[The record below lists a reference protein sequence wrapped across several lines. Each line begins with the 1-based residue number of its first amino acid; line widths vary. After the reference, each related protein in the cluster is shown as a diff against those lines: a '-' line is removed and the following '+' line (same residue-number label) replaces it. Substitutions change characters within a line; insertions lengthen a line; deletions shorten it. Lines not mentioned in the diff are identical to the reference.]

1 MPTEISAPLHFR
13 TLVTGHT
20 YVIADFYAT
29 WCPPCK
35 AIAPVYEQ
43 LSKAHSVPGKICFVK
58 INVDEQQEIAAQ
70 NGIQAMPTFLVF
82 KDGKKI
88 EEIKGA
94 NPPALKKIV
103 ERIAGEV
110 KSASA
115 QQKSTAPPK
124 ATEEK
129 TTESTN
135 AAEEKT
141 VSGSYGMTSNKS
153 WKMSLN

>member
-13 TLVTGHT
+13 TMVTGHT
-20 YVIADFYAT
+20 YLIADFYAT

-43 LSKAHSVPGKICFVK
+43 LSKAHSIPGKIAFVK
-58 INVDEQQEIAAQ
+58 VNVDEQQEIAAQ

-110 KSASA
+110 KAA
-115 QQKSTAPPK
+115 NVQEKAPEQKP
-124 ATEEK
+124 
-129 TTESTN
+129 
-135 AAEEKT
+135 AEEKT
-141 VSGSYGMTSNKS
+141 VSGSYGMTSNNS

>member
-20 YVIADFYAT
+20 YLVADFYAT

-43 LSKAHSVPGKICFVK
+43 LSKAHSTPGKICFVK
-58 INVDEQQEIAAQ
+58 VNVDEQQEIAAQ
-70 NGIQAMPTFLVF
+70 YGIQAMPTFLVF

-94 NPPALKKIV
+94 NPPALKKAV
-103 ERIAGEV
+103 EKIATEV
-110 KSASA
+110 KSASVQEKPA
-115 QQKSTAPPK
+115 EPK
-124 ATEEK
+124 VVE
-129 TTESTN
+129 
-135 AAEEKT
+135 EEKT
-141 VSGSYGMTSNKS
+141 VSGSYGMTSNNS